1 MLFQE
6 QKQNFT
12 LCLLLLFKSNNQ
24 IYPFLFSL
32 DKTLCPGNE
41 LIVTKIQVTLPS
53 YMCITMIDFLS
64 DRIFILTWTGL

>member
-41 LIVTKIQVTLPS
+41 LIVTQIQVTLPA
-53 YMCITMIDFLS
+53 YM
-64 DRIFILTWTGL
+64 